1 MSALSINYL
10 RAIAKINS
18 MTKNPT
24 YFLAFQSEKSQNG
37 PKEIN
42 GQCQQYRRHGESK
55 DAYCLF
61 LFMINFMIIIGL
73 LLHSY
78 DYYYV
83 IIQYQPSNET
93 FYFLNILI

>member
-73 LLHSY
+73 LL
-78 DYYYV
+78 V
-83 IIQYQPSNET
+83 MIITMS
-93 FYFLNILI
+93 